1 VKTIIIWDQC
11 GQDALTF
18 FVVDGDL
25 SHLNEVYINGNED
38 EALVDELNNLVYD
51 NKGQCVLK
59 VYKRFPR
66 KTSMNPAN
74 KIIVAG
80 FLP

>member
-1 VKTIIIWDQC
+1 MKTIIIWDQC

-25 SHLNEVYINGNED
+25 SHLDKVYINDNDD
-38 EALVDELNNLVYD
+38 EALVDELNNLVFD
-51 NKGQCVLK
+51 AEGQNKFK
-59 VYKRFPR
+59 SYKKFPR
-66 KTSMNPAN
+66 KTSMNPAT

-80 FLP
+80 FAP